1 MPSHEKQLEVDGFE
15 IRYWKSGQG
24 RPVVMLD
31 PTGWRET
38 VLHDALAEQYQVFSL
53 ELPGTGYSPANTVS
67 ESIGDLGSTAAK
79 AAASITSEKYTLV
92 GTSFGASVALW
103 QTLRL
108 SLIHI

>member
-1 MPSHEKQLEVDGFE
+1 MPFHEKQLEVDGFE

-53 ELPGTGYSPANTVS
+53 ELPGTGYSPANTC
-67 ESIGDLGSTAAK
+67 LLY
-79 AAASITSEKYTLV
+79 TSPSPRDGL
-92 GTSFGASVALW
+92 
-103 QTLRL
+103 L
-108 SLIHI
+108 SRMPSSA